1 MIFVI
6 ASTWS
11 PTNAQ
16 VAELADA
23 LDSGAKSAI
32 VATALPSIQTSE
44 NPQVG
49 FVAHWRV
56 LADF

>member
-1 MIFVI
+1 MIFVF
-6 ASTWS
+6 ASVGL
-11 PTNAQ
+11 TNAQ

-32 VATALPSIQTSE
+32 PASPLPTIQPSD
-44 NPQVG
+44 NPRFD

-56 LADF
+56 LAGF